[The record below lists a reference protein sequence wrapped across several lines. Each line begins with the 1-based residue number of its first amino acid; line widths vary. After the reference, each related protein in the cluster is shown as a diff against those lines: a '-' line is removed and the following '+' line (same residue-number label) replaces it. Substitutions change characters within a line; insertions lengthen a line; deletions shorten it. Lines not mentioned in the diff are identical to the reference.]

1 MRPSHD
7 LLALPVLALLSE
19 EPRHPYEIERLIR
32 ERRKDFAAGKRRG
45 LYHAV
50 DRLVRDGYIE
60 PVETSREGKRPERTV
75 YRITDEG
82 REELEGWLRELLQ
95 DPIEEYPVFTAAVG
109 FLGYLSSDRVVQA
122 LKARA
127 VTLEAEIAG
136 VNAVLPALQQQL
148 HLPRLVLLEHEYT
161 RALRQ
166 AELDWVSSIVADI
179 RTGRLS
185 WDKDGWEKMFDAHN
199 AGGAAPA
206 LPDGSGKR
214 GQGANDT
221 HTT

>member
-95 DPIEEYPVFTAAVG
+95 NPIEEYPVFTAAVG

-206 LPDGSGKR
+206 LPDGSGKQ
-214 GQGANDT
+214 GPGANDT

>member
-82 REELEGWLRELLQ
+82 REALEGWLRELLQ
-95 DPIEEYPVFTAAVG
+95 NPIEEYPVFTAAVG

-206 LPDGSGKR
+206 LPDGSGKQ
-214 GQGANDT
+214 GPGANDT